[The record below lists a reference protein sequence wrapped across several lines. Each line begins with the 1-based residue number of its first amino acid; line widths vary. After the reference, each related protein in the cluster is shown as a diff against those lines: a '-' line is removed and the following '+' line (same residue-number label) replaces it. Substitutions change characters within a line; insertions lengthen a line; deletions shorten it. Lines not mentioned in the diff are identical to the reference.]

1 MQKACLLFLFVMI
14 TQMSMAQDKKKWT
27 LTYENSVNKFE
38 LDKVDFFEGVKGYKN
53 LPDYFNNFD
62 APNSSIYQFYNGD
75 SLINEGSS
83 TSHHPNHP
91 HRAVY
96 FRNTYLGIG
105 ATIYSSEYLDVTHAA
120 GLGLS
125 LADIDFGHIRNQYKN
140 EYLSSDSIN
149 GTTTS
154 YVQSQGIY
162 SYKKI
167 RRLALSYENTII
179 FKPLK
184 WFHLSMG
191 ARQQVHFKFVDHLY
205 TKYRSFQDTV
215 MFWHNDLPLIDEY
228 YDESHIFGWI
238 EDISFYEKYKPTNLY
253 DETKRKTKLQYDVT
267 LFLRPEFV
275 LGKAKKTS
283 IYCNIGYTPIN
294 FYGKD
299 FRPEE
304 NPIWY
309 GLGFSRML

>member
-27 LTYENSVNKFE
+27 LTYENSVNKFK
-38 LDKVDFFEGVKGYKN
+38 LDNVDFFEGVKGYKN

-62 APNSSIYQFYNGD
+62 APNSSIHQFYIGD
-75 SLINEGSS
+75 SLTNENSY
-83 TSHHPNHP
+83 TNHSP
-91 HRAVY
+91 FRTVY
-96 FRNTYLGIG
+96 FRNTNLGIG

-125 LADIDFGHIRNQYKN
+125 LADIDFGTIRHQYKY

-154 YVQSQGIY
+154 YIQFQSI
-162 SYKKI
+162 STYKRI
-167 RRLALSYENTII
+167 RRLALSYENTIKL
-179 FKPLK
+179 KPLK

-191 ARQQVHFKFVDHLY
+191 ARQQVHFKFTDHLY
-205 TKYRSFQDTV
+205 TKYRSFEDTV
-215 MFWHNDLPLIDEY
+215 VFWHNDLPLDDVY
-228 YDESHIFGWI
+228 SDESHPFGWI
-238 EDISFYEKYKPTNLY
+238 EDIIFYEKYKPTNLY
-253 DETKRKTKLQYDVT
+253 DETKRKTTLQYDVT

-275 LGKAKKTS
+275 LGRAKKTS
-283 IYCNIGYTPIN
+283 IYCTFGYTPIN

-299 FRPEE
+299 FHPEE
-304 NPIWY
+304 NPVWY
-309 GLGFSRML
+309 GLGFSRVL